1 MDVTSIP
8 FHAHLGLE
16 VASPPHLLLLS
27 PRDVHQ
33 NHLGTIHA
41 SVMIAVAEA
50 GSGLFLQQHL
60 EEAVTRLGGRILPII
75 RRIDAKFHQAGQGLI
90 YCRSIMEPDTLHE
103 VLDELKSRNRA
114 KVVVPMQVVD
124 TKATLLLSASFDW
137 FIQRQADSPAK

>member
-1 MDVTSIP
+1 MQVTSIP

-16 VASPPHLLLLS
+16 VASPPHLLQLS

-60 EEAVTRLGGRILPII
+60 GEEVARLGGRILPII
-75 RRIDAKFHQAGQGLI
+75 RRIDAKFHQAGHGII
-90 YCRSIMEPDTLHE
+90 YCRSIMEPDVLYE

-124 TKATLLLSASFDW
+124 TTATLLLSASFDW
-137 FIQRQADSPAK
+137 FIQRQADSPAT

>member
-8 FHAHLGLE
+8 FHVHLGLE
-16 VASPPHLLLLS
+16 LASPPHLLQLS

-50 GSGLFLQQHL
+50 GSGLFLQQYL
-60 EEAVTRLGGRILPII
+60 EEEVTRLGGRILPVI

-90 YCRSIMEPDTLHE
+90 YCRSVMESDALHA
-103 VLDELKSRNRA
+103 VLKELKSRNRA

-124 TKATLLLSASFDW
+124 TKSTLLLSASFDW
-137 FIQRQADSPAK
+137 FIQRQADSPAT

>member
-1 MDVTSIP
+1 MQVTSIP

-16 VASPPHLLLLS
+16 LASPPHLLQLS

-60 EEAVTRLGGRILPII
+60 EKDVARLGGRILPII
-75 RRIDAKFHQAGQGLI
+75 RRIDAKFHQAGHGLI
-90 YCRSIMEPDTLHE
+90 YCRCLMDPDALHD

-114 KVVVPMQVVD
+114 KVVVPIQVVD
-124 TKATLLLSASFDW
+124 TTATLLLSASFDW
-137 FIQRQADSPAK
+137 FIQRQADSSAK

>member
-16 VASPPHLLLLS
+16 VASPPHLLQLS

-60 EEAVTRLGGRILPII
+60 EEDVARLGGRILPII
-75 RRIDAKFHQAGQGLI
+75 RRIDAKFHQAGTDKIIAKSMMDVAELPAF
-90 YCRSIMEPDTLHE
+90 MEQL
-103 VLDELKSRNRA
+103 RA
-114 KVVVPMQVVD
+114 RQRARITVPIQVVNG
-124 TKATLLLSASFDW
+124 TGSSLLSISFDW
-137 FIQRQADSPAK
+137 FVKCKQDGSK